1 MNCSVI
7 IYSNVIILF
16 KVDTL
21 LQALWATE
29 LNTYKEW
36 SIQLKDDLKK
46 KNHFMH
52 CVYDFFYSFFLD
64 SLSSNYLFFK
74 TQRTAIMRT
83 EADVAQL
90 YWLYLCSLWQS
101 TAYTV
106 IL

>member
-46 KNHFMH
+46 KKSFYAL
-52 CVYDFFYSFFLD
+52 CVWFFLQFF
-64 SLSSNYLFFK
+64 SRFFIFKLSIF
-74 TQRTAIMRT
+74 
-83 EADVAQL
+83 
-90 YWLYLCSLWQS
+90 
-101 TAYTV
+101 
-106 IL
+106 